1 MQEDLLDKE
10 ARTEESNADDEQY
23 FFDALD
29 GHDYF
34 FGVVEEE
41 IKSSETMS
49 YSLLSALTTSEN
61 KDSGKNW
68 WLRLILIYF
77 SGFMI
82 TQQQVMIA
90 TMHRCTMIHLC
101 HPSIELEQLAEIVTV
116 NI

>member
-61 KDSGKNW
+61 KDSGKIGGRVVGGDDALKPIPW
-68 WLRLILIYF
+68 QA
-77 SGFMI
+77 GF
-82 TQQQVMIA
+82 
-90 TMHRCTMIHLC
+90 
-101 HPSIELEQLAEIVTV
+101 
-116 NI
+116 